1 MEFPI
6 YYEKSAIK
14 LIHGDSLALLDTFP
28 ENSVQMIFADP
39 PYFLSNDG
47 ITCQAGKMV
56 SVNKGKW
63 DKSEGFQK
71 DYDFTKS
78 WISKCKRILN
88 ETGTIWISGT
98 LHIIYKVGCIL
109 EELGFKLLN
118 DIVWFKPNASP
129 NLACRYFTHSHET
142 ILWAKKDPDAKHIF
156 NYDAMKSWDV
166 SKDLINNQGK
176 QMRSVW
182 SIPLTPQ
189 REKVN
194 GKHPTQKPLE
204 LLLRIIKASTNEGD
218 LILDPFN
225 GSGTTGMAAE
235 ILNRKYIGIDL
246 EKEYLDLTIARHAEL
261 LKKHDQSKFRRKLG
275 DFVDANQ

>member
-1 MEFPI
+1 MNLPI
-6 YYEKSAIK
+6 YYERSLIR
-14 LIHGDSLALLDTFP
+14 LIHGDSISVLDQIP
-28 ENSVQMIFADP
+28 ENSVQMVFADP

-47 ITCQAGKMV
+47 ITCQAGRMV

-71 DYDFTKS
+71 DYEFTKS
-78 WISKCKRILN
+78 WISKCRRILTD
-88 ETGTIWISGT
+88 TGTIWISGT
-98 LHIIYKVGCIL
+98 LHIIYKVGFIL

-129 NLACRYFTHSHET
+129 NLACRYFTHSHENV
-142 ILWAKKDPDAKHIF
+142 LWAKKNPDAKHIF
-156 NYDAMKSWDV
+156 NYESMKNWDV
-166 SKDLINNQGK
+166 SKDTINNQGK

-189 REKVN
+189 KEKSN

-204 LLLRIIKASTNEGD
+204 LLLRIISASSNEGD

-225 GSGTTGMAAE
+225 GSGTTGIAAE
-235 ILNRKYIGIDL
+235 LLNRKYIGIEL
-246 EKEYLDLTIARHAEL
+246 EKEYLDLTIARHAEIL
-261 LKKHDQSKFRRKLG
+261 NEKQQEKGK
-275 DFVDANQ
+275 N